1 MAKKYRNLISLI
13 TDPANIRAAHD
24 ATARGRRNT
33 QAYLSFKEYA
43 PLNLDMLRDELVSGT
58 YRPGP
63 VREFL
68 VHEPKPRLITALSFR
83 DRVAQHALV
92 NIIGPIFEATFLP
105 RSYACRVGKGTHAG
119 IKDLQAE
126 LRRMHK
132 TGRPV
137 YYLKTDFA
145 KYFPSIDRSR
155 LHAMIQRKISCAA
168 TLRLIE
174 AIVPPSGL
182 GLPIGSL
189 TSQLFANVYGG
200 AVDRFFQCERGV
212 KTWFRY
218 MDDIVVLGFEQDAL
232 LTLKADI
239 QGFAHEALGLRFSK
253 WRVAPVSRGINF
265 LGYRIWPSHKLLR
278 KDSVV
283 RAKRRLKHLAAHGQ
297 GEDAMQFVAAWQGHA
312 QWADTHNLRRTL
324 NLAEGD
330 VQWRAAGDMS
340 CPESIGYDSRW
351 WV

>member
-1 MAKKYRNLISLI
+1 MAKKYRNLIGLI
-13 TDPANIRAAHD
+13 TDPANIRVAHD
-24 ATARGRRNT
+24 ATARGRRKT
-33 QAYLSFKEYA
+33 EAYLSFKEYG
-43 PLNLDMLRDELVSGT
+43 PLNLDILRDELMNGT

-68 VHEPKPRLITALSFR
+68 VHEPKPRLITALPFR

-105 RSYACRVGKGTHAG
+105 RSYACRAGKGTHAG
-119 IKDLQAE
+119 VRDVQAE

-155 LHAMIQRKISCAA
+155 LHAMIRRKISCAA

-174 AIVPPSGL
+174 TIVPPTGL

-200 AVDRFFQCERGV
+200 AVDRFLQCERGI

-218 MDDIVVLGFEQDAL
+218 MDDIVVLGFEQAVL
-232 LTLKADI
+232 RRLKADI
-239 QGFAHEALGLRFSK
+239 EAFAGETLGLRFSK
-253 WRVAPVSRGINF
+253 WRVAPVSGGINF
-265 LGYRIWPSHKLLR
+265 LGYRIWPKHKLLR
-278 KDSVV
+278 KDSVL
-283 RAKRRLKHLAAHGQ
+283 RAKRRLKHLAAYGQ
-297 GEDAMQFVAAWQGHA
+297 GEDAMQFAAAWQGHA
-312 QWADTHNLRRTL
+312 QWADSHNLCRTL
-324 NLAEGD
+324 NLAND
-330 VQWRAAGDMS
+330 DIQWRSADEVFN
-340 CPESIGYDSRW
+340 PENIDNRW